1 MIQNR
6 LKALPGY
13 SRYQRV
19 ADKARNASVSSH
31 AGAAAFFMMLSF
43 LPFTMFLLSLLR
55 FTPITESN
63 LANIIQMIFPLS
75 FGETISSLIGQIY
88 NPNTNTL
95 LPLSAITAVWLGSKS
110 FLVLI
115 RGINDVYEIK
125 ESRPFLLV
133 RLLAF
138 FYTFLFAILFVAVL
152 TILVFGNTLY
162 YHLCHI
168 FPLLQSKFL
177 TIISI
182 RPIVGFIVVFLFFVI
197 LYYFVP
203 NHKTSLLK
211 QIPGA
216 LFTTA
221 GWIIFSYIY
230 SYYVDH
236 FSNYS
241 YFYGTMTTIAL
252 LMVWL
257 YACMYLL
264 FLGGILNHLADS
276 SHPSK

>member
-19 ADKARNASVSSH
+19 ADKSRNASISSH

-43 LPFTMFLLSLLR
+43 FPFTMFLLSLLR

-63 LANIIQMIFPLS
+63 LANIIQMLFPLS

-168 FPLLQSKFL
+168 FPLLRSKFL

-182 RPIVGFIVVFLFFVI
+182 RPIVGFVVVFLFLI

>member
-1 MIQNR
+1 
-6 LKALPGY
+6 
-13 SRYQRV
+13 
-19 ADKARNASVSSH
+19 
-31 AGAAAFFMMLSF
+31 MMLSF

-182 RPIVGFIVVFLFFVI
+182 RPIVGFVVVFLFFGDPV
-197 LYYFVP
+197 
-203 NHKTSLLK
+203 LLCSQSQNVSSK
-211 QIPGA
+211 A
-216 LFTTA
+216 DTRRSF
-221 GWIIFSYIY
+221 YNRRM
-230 SYYVDH
+230 DH
-236 FSNYS
+236 F
-241 YFYGTMTTIAL
+241 FL
-252 LMVWL
+252 
-257 YACMYLL
+257 YLL
-264 FLGGILNHLADS
+264 LLCRSFFQLQLFLWHNDHDRTVDGMALRMYVFTVFRRHFESLG
-276 SHPSK
+276 

>member
-13 SRYQRV
+13 SLYQRV

-88 NPNTNTL
+88 NPNTKTL

-152 TILVFGNTLY
+152 TILVLATHYITTSAIFF
-162 YHLCHI
+162 LCCNQN
-168 FPLLQSKFL
+168 FSRSSAFAPLLVLSWCFYFL
-177 TIISI
+177 
-182 RPIVGFIVVFLFFVI
+182 
-197 LYYFVP
+197 
-203 NHKTSLLK
+203 
-211 QIPGA
+211 
-216 LFTTA
+216 
-221 GWIIFSYIY
+221 
-230 SYYVDH
+230 
-236 FSNYS
+236 
-241 YFYGTMTTIAL
+241 
-252 LMVWL
+252 
-257 YACMYLL
+257 
-264 FLGGILNHLADS
+264 
-276 SHPSK
+276 

>member
-19 ADKARNASVSSH
+19 ADKSRNASISSH

-43 LPFTMFLLSLLR
+43 FPFTMFLLSLLR

-63 LANIIQMIFPLS
+63 LANIIQMLFPLS

-138 FYTFLFAILFVAVL
+138 FYTFSSAAIKISHDHQHSPHCWFCRGVFIFCDPVL
-152 TILVFGNTLY
+152 
-162 YHLCHI
+162 LCS
-168 FPLLQSKFL
+168 QSQNVSSKADTRRSFYN
-177 TIISI
+177 
-182 RPIVGFIVVFLFFVI
+182 RRM
-197 LYYFVP
+197 
-203 NHKTSLLK
+203 
-211 QIPGA
+211 
-216 LFTTA
+216 
-221 GWIIFSYIY
+221 
-230 SYYVDH
+230 DH
-236 FSNYS
+236 F
-241 YFYGTMTTIAL
+241 FL
-252 LMVWL
+252 PVFH
-257 YACMYLL
+257 L
-264 FLGGILNHLADS
+264 F
-276 SHPSK
+276 

>member
-13 SRYQRV
+13 SLYQRV

-88 NPNTNTL
+88 NPNTKTL

-162 YHLCHI
+162 YHL
-168 FPLLQSKFL
+168 
-177 TIISI
+177 
-182 RPIVGFIVVFLFFVI
+182 
-197 LYYFVP
+197 
-203 NHKTSLLK
+203 
-211 QIPGA
+211 
-216 LFTTA
+216 
-221 GWIIFSYIY
+221 
-230 SYYVDH
+230 
-236 FSNYS
+236 
-241 YFYGTMTTIAL
+241 
-252 LMVWL
+252 
-257 YACMYLL
+257 
-264 FLGGILNHLADS
+264 
-276 SHPSK
+276 

>member
-13 SRYQRV
+13 SLYQRV

-168 FPLLQSKFL
+168 FPLSAIKISHDHQHSPHCWICRGVFIFCDPVLLCSQSQNVSSKADTRRSFYN
-177 TIISI
+177 
-182 RPIVGFIVVFLFFVI
+182 RRM
-197 LYYFVP
+197 
-203 NHKTSLLK
+203 
-211 QIPGA
+211 
-216 LFTTA
+216 
-221 GWIIFSYIY
+221 
-230 SYYVDH
+230 DH
-236 FSNYS
+236 F
-241 YFYGTMTTIAL
+241 FL
-252 LMVWL
+252 
-257 YACMYLL
+257 YLL
-264 FLGGILNHLADS
+264 LLCRSFFQLQLFLWHNDHDRTVDGMALRMYVFTVFRRHFESLG
-276 SHPSK
+276 

>member
-1 MIQNR
+1 M
-6 LKALPGY
+6 
-13 SRYQRV
+13 
-19 ADKARNASVSSH
+19 
-31 AGAAAFFMMLSF
+31 
-43 LPFTMFLLSLLR
+43 
-55 FTPITESN
+55 
-63 LANIIQMIFPLS
+63 
-75 FGETISSLIGQIY
+75 
-88 NPNTNTL
+88 
-95 LPLSAITAVWLGSKS
+95 
-110 FLVLI
+110 LI

-168 FPLLQSKFL
+168 FPLLRSKFL

-182 RPIVGFIVVFLFFVI
+182 RPIVGFVVVFLFFVI

-203 NHKTSLLK
+203 NHKTTLLK

-230 SYYVDH
+230 SYYVDY

>member
-1 MIQNR
+1 MIQIR

-13 SRYQRV
+13 SLFQRV

-95 LPLSAITAVWLGSKS
+95 LPAVWLGSKS

-182 RPIVGFIVVFLFFVI
+182 RPIVGFVVVFLFFVI

>member
-19 ADKARNASVSSH
+19 ADKSRNASISSH

-43 LPFTMFLLSLLR
+43 FPFTMFLLSLLR

-63 LANIIQMIFPLS
+63 LANIIQMLFPLS

-168 FPLLQSKFL
+168 SHDHQHSPHCWFCRGVFIFCDPVLLCSQSQNVSSKADTRRSFYN
-177 TIISI
+177 
-182 RPIVGFIVVFLFFVI
+182 RRM
-197 LYYFVP
+197 
-203 NHKTSLLK
+203 
-211 QIPGA
+211 
-216 LFTTA
+216 
-221 GWIIFSYIY
+221 
-230 SYYVDH
+230 DH
-236 FSNYS
+236 F
-241 YFYGTMTTIAL
+241 FL
-252 LMVWL
+252 
-257 YACMYLL
+257 YLL
-264 FLGGILNHLADS
+264 LLCRSFFQLQLFLWHNDHDRTVDGMALRMYVFAVFRRHFESLG
-276 SHPSK
+276 

>member
-13 SRYQRV
+13 SLYQRV

-182 RPIVGFIVVFLFFVI
+182 RPIVGFVVVFLFFDPV
-197 LYYFVP
+197 
-203 NHKTSLLK
+203 LLCSQSQNVSSK
-211 QIPGA
+211 A
-216 LFTTA
+216 DTRRSF
-221 GWIIFSYIY
+221 YNRRM
-230 SYYVDH
+230 DH
-236 FSNYS
+236 F
-241 YFYGTMTTIAL
+241 FL
-252 LMVWL
+252 
-257 YACMYLL
+257 YLL
-264 FLGGILNHLADS
+264 LLCRSFFQLQLFLWHNDHDRTVDGMALRMYVFTVFRRHFESLG
-276 SHPSK
+276 

>member
-13 SRYQRV
+13 SLYQRV

-182 RPIVGFIVVFLFFVI
+182 RPIVGFVVVFLFVI

>member
-13 SRYQRV
+13 SLYQRV

-152 TILVFGNTLY
+152 TILVFGITLY

-168 FPLLQSKFL
+168 FPLLHSKFL

-182 RPIVGFIVVFLFFVI
+182 RPIVGFVVVFLFFVI

-257 YACMYLL
+257 YACMY
-264 FLGGILNHLADS
+264 
-276 SHPSK
+276 

>member
-13 SRYQRV
+13 SLYQRV

-115 RGINDVYEIK
+115 RDVYEIK

-182 RPIVGFIVVFLFFVI
+182 RPIVGFVVVFLFFVI

>member
-1 MIQNR
+1 M
-6 LKALPGY
+6 
-13 SRYQRV
+13 
-19 ADKARNASVSSH
+19 
-31 AGAAAFFMMLSF
+31 
-43 LPFTMFLLSLLR
+43 
-55 FTPITESN
+55 
-63 LANIIQMIFPLS
+63 
-75 FGETISSLIGQIY
+75 
-88 NPNTNTL
+88 
-95 LPLSAITAVWLGSKS
+95 
-110 FLVLI
+110 LI

-168 FPLLQSKFL
+168 FPLLRSKFL

-182 RPIVGFIVVFLFFVI
+182 RPIVGFVVVFLFFVI

-221 GWIIFSYIY
+221 GWIIFSYLFSIY
-230 SYYVDH
+230 FNH
-236 FSNYS
+236 FSNFS
-241 YFYGTMTTIAL
+241 YMYGSLAAIAL
-252 LMVWL
+252 SFLWL
-257 YACMYLL
+257 YICMCIL
-264 FLGGILNHLADS
+264 FMGAELNWFWDEI
-276 SHPSK
+276 

>member
-13 SRYQRV
+13 SLYQRV

-152 TILVFGNTLY
+152 TILVFGNTLSPAAIKIS
-162 YHLCHI
+162 HDHQHSPHCWICRGVFIFCDPVLLCS
-168 FPLLQSKFL
+168 QSQNVSSKADTRRSFYN
-177 TIISI
+177 
-182 RPIVGFIVVFLFFVI
+182 RRM
-197 LYYFVP
+197 
-203 NHKTSLLK
+203 
-211 QIPGA
+211 
-216 LFTTA
+216 
-221 GWIIFSYIY
+221 
-230 SYYVDH
+230 DH
-236 FSNYS
+236 F
-241 YFYGTMTTIAL
+241 FL
-252 LMVWL
+252 
-257 YACMYLL
+257 YLL
-264 FLGGILNHLADS
+264 LLCRSFFQLQLFLWHNDHDRTVDGMALRMYVFTVFRRHFESLG
-276 SHPSK
+276 

>member
-1 MIQNR
+1 MNRNR
-6 LKALPGY
+6 LESLPGY
-13 SRYQRV
+13 SRYQRF
-19 ADKARNASVSSH
+19 ADKTRTASISSH

-43 LPFTMFLLSLLR
+43 FPFTMFLLSLLR

-63 LANIIQMIFPLS
+63 LGNIIQMIFPLS
-75 FGETISSLIGQIY
+75 FGKTISGLISQIY
-88 NPNTNTL
+88 DPKTDTL
-95 LPLSAITAVWLGSKS
+95 LPLSAITAIWLGSKS

-125 ESRPFLLV
+125 ESRSFLLV

-152 TILVFGNTLY
+152 TVLVFGNTLY
-162 YHLCHI
+162 YHLCRI
-168 FPLLQSKFL
+168 FPLLQSKLL

-182 RPIVGFIVVFLFFVI
+182 RPIVGFGVMFLFFLI

-203 NHKTSLLK
+203 NHKTALLK

-216 LFTTA
+216 LFTSA

-241 YFYGTMTTIAL
+241 FFYGTMTTIAL

>member
-1 MIQNR
+1 
-6 LKALPGY
+6 
-13 SRYQRV
+13 
-19 ADKARNASVSSH
+19 
-31 AGAAAFFMMLSF
+31 MMLSF
-43 LPFTMFLLSLLR
+43 FPFTMFLLSLLR

-168 FPLLQSKFL
+168 FPLLRSKFL

-182 RPIVGFIVVFLFFVI
+182 RPIVGFVVVFLFFVI